1 MAGAAA
7 QVKIKRHRLLLWRML
22 VGASHLPD
30 RMKKKPKQKPARSM
44 FAVFI
49 MEDEN
54 GFMTIRTDYI
64 GQGVNSFD
72 LGMEILGGLHHLEST
87 THDKIHVERTMMSS
101 YPN

>member
-1 MAGAAA
+1 MD
-7 QVKIKRHRLLLWRML
+7 VLYRRIH
-22 VGASHLPD
+22 VGLYCILPS
-30 RMKKKPKQKPARSM
+30 MKKKPQQKPARSM

-54 GFMTIRTDYI
+54 GFLTVRTDYI

-87 THDKIHVERTMMSS
+87 THNKLSVERCMMSS